1 MCDRFHVSR
10 TAVWK
15 AIEQLKKEGY
25 EIEAVRNRG
34 YRLLESPDIMSEA
47 EIRSLMDTE
56 WAGKNIVYFDE
67 IDSTNNRA
75 KELGEKDGAHGTLF
89 VADRQSAG
97 KDAEEEVG
105 IPQKELR
112 FLCLC
117 CCGRSLFRTRRR
129 C

>member
-1 MCDRFHVSR
+1 MITSPGSRCATDSMCPERLSG
-10 TAVWK
+10 K
-15 AIEQLKKEGY
+15 AIEQFKKKKGY

-89 VADRQSAG
+89 CGRSSG
-97 KDAEEEVG
+97 GWKREKRPCVG
-105 IPQKELR
+105 IPKMESA
-112 FLCLC
+112 FI
-117 CCGRSLFRTRRR
+117 
-129 C
+129 

>member
-1 MCDRFHVSR
+1 MESDR
-10 TAVWK
+10 T
-15 AIEQLKKEGY
+15 IKKEGY

-75 KELGEKDGAHGTLF
+75 KELGEKDGAHGTLLWQI
-89 VADRQSAG
+89 VRWLEKG
-97 KDAEEEVG
+97 EEAVCG
-105 IPQKELR
+105 NPQKESA
-112 FLCLC
+112 FI
-117 CCGRSLFRTRRR
+117 
-129 C
+129 

>member
-1 MCDRFHVSR
+1 MKSEILRLLKESDDYISGQQMCDRFHVSR

-56 WAGKNIVYFDE
+56 WEERISF
-67 IDSTNNRA
+67 ILMR
-75 KELGEKDGAHGTLF
+75 LILRIIGAF
-89 VADRQSAG
+89 
-97 KDAEEEVG
+97 VG
-105 IPQKELR
+105 IR
-112 FLCLC
+112 S
-117 CCGRSLFRTRRR
+117 GRSRIVI
-129 C
+129 